1 MGIIRLI
8 LTIFHL
14 IIIVLLFGT
23 IMNAYIPP
31 SVFGMLN
38 LLSLGFPIL
47 IIINILL
54 LIFWIAS
61 WKKRAAVFL
70 ILSLFFIIPTRRWI
84 NYTPTKKETPN
95 LKIIS
100 LNGKSG
106 KFGDE
111 NIYNFL
117 NDQKA
122 DVVLTQEYKSAE
134 NLKGFEYFER
144 NFPVVKIQ
152 SRFPIVESGIVETDA
167 KNGRCIYADIKINGK
182 IIRFVNVY
190 MEPFYLDK
198 SMVKPT
204 KDMNVN
210 EEKAKN
216 IIHKLVPT
224 FRKHQSQI
232 APIKGFLDS
241 SPYPIILAGDF
252 NSVPNSYEYYTLS
265 ENLEDTFLKVGRGS
279 GTSFHDFKFPIKI
292 DHIFASKSITP
303 ISYKVDRS
311 VKISDHFPVIAEF
324 LID

>member
-1 MGIIRLI
+1 MGIIRLL
-8 LTIFHL
+8 LTLFHL

-54 LIFWIAS
+54 LIFWIVS

-70 ILSLFFIIPTRRWI
+70 VLSLFFIIPTRRWI

-232 APIKGFLDS
+232 APIKGFLDN

-252 NSVPNSYEYYTLS
+252 NAVPNSYEYYTLS
-265 ENLEDTFLKVGRGS
+265 ENLEDTFLKVGKGS

-303 ISYKVDRS
+303 ISYTVDRS

>member
-1 MGIIRLI
+1 MGIIRLL
-8 LTIFHL
+8 LTLFHL

-54 LIFWIAS
+54 LIFWTAS

-232 APIKGFLDS
+232 APIKGFLDN

-252 NSVPNSYEYYTLS
+252 NAVPNSYEYYTLS
-265 ENLEDTFLKVGRGS
+265 ENLEDTFLKVGKGF

-303 ISYKVDRS
+303 ISYTVDRS

>member
-54 LIFWIAS
+54 LIFWIVS

-70 ILSLFFIIPTRRWI
+70 VLSLFFIIPTRRWI

-117 NDQKA
+117 NNQKA

-152 SRFPIVESGIVETDA
+152 SRFPIMESGIVETDA
-167 KNGRCIYADIKINGK
+167 KNGRCIYADIKINEK

-210 EEKAKN
+210 QEKAKN
-216 IIHKLVPT
+216 ILHKLVPT
-224 FRKHQSQI
+224 FRKHQTQI

-265 ENLEDTFLKVGRGS
+265 ENLEDTFLKVGKGS

>member
-54 LIFWIAS
+54 LIFWIVS

-232 APIKGFLDS
+232 APIKGFLDN

-252 NSVPNSYEYYTLS
+252 NAVPNSYEYYTLS
-265 ENLEDTFLKVGRGS
+265 ENLEDTFLKVGKGS

>member
-8 LTIFHL
+8 LTLFHL

-54 LIFWIAS
+54 LIFWIVS

-70 ILSLFFIIPTRRWI
+70 VLSLFFIIPTRRWI

-232 APIKGFLDS
+232 APIKGFLDN

-252 NSVPNSYEYYTLS
+252 NAVPNSYEYYTLS
-265 ENLEDTFLKVGRGS
+265 ENLEDTFLKVGKGS

>member
-1 MGIIRLI
+1 MGIIRLL
-8 LTIFHL
+8 LTVFHVV
-14 IIIVLLFGT
+14 IITLLFGT
-23 IMNAYIPP
+23 IMNAFIPP

-47 IIINILL
+47 IIINIIL
-54 LIFWIAS
+54 LIFWIVS
-61 WKKRAAVFL
+61 WKKRAAIFL

-84 NYTPTKKETPN
+84 NYTPTTKETPN

-111 NIYNFL
+111 NIYSFL

-122 DVVLTQEYKSAE
+122 DVVFTQEYKSAE
-134 NLKGFEYFER
+134 NLKGFEFFER
-144 NFPVVKIQ
+144 RFPVVKIQ

-167 KNGRCIYADIKINGK
+167 KNGRCIYADIKVNGK

-204 KDMNVN
+204 KDMNAN
-210 EEKAKN
+210 EEKAKKVL
-216 IIHKLVPT
+216 HMLVPT

-232 APIKGFLDS
+232 APIKGFLDG

-265 ENLEDTFLKVGRGS
+265 EGLEDTFLKVGKGS
-279 GTSFHDFKFPIKI
+279 GTSFHDFKFPLKI
-292 DHIFASKSITP
+292 DHVFASKSITP
-303 ISYKVDRS
+303 ISYKIDRS
-311 VKISDHFPVIAEF
+311 LKISDHFPVIAEF

>member
-1 MGIIRLI
+1 
-8 LTIFHL
+8 
-14 IIIVLLFGT
+14 
-23 IMNAYIPP
+23 MNAYIPP

-54 LIFWIAS
+54 LMFWIVS

-70 ILSLFFIIPTRRWI
+70 VLSLFFIIPTRRWI
-84 NYTPTKKETPN
+84 NYTPTKKQTPN

-122 DVVLTQEYKSAE
+122 DVVLTQEYKSDE

-144 NFPVVKIQ
+144 RFPVVKIQ

-167 KNGRCIYADIKINGK
+167 KNGRCIYADIKVNGK

-198 SMVKPT
+198 SMVKPS

-210 EEKAKN
+210 EEKAKS

-265 ENLEDTFLKVGRGS
+265 ENLEDTFLKVGKGS

-303 ISYKVDRS
+303 ISYKVDRG

>member
-1 MGIIRLI
+1 M
-8 LTIFHL
+8 
-14 IIIVLLFGT
+14 LFGT
-23 IMNAYIPP
+23 IMNAYISPN
-31 SVFGMLN
+31 VFGMLN
-38 LLSLGFPIL
+38 LLSLAFPIL
-47 IIINILL
+47 MIIHILL
-54 LIFWIAS
+54 LIFWIIS
-61 WKKRAAVFL
+61 WRKRAAIFLVLTLFL
-70 ILSLFFIIPTRRWI
+70 ITPIRRWI
-84 NYTPTKKETPN
+84 NYTPAKKETPN
-95 LKIIS
+95 LKVIS

-232 APIKGFLDS
+232 APIKGFLDN

-252 NSVPNSYEYYTLS
+252 NAVPNSYEYYTLS
-265 ENLEDTFLKVGRGS
+265 ENLEDTFLKVGKGS

>member
-1 MGIIRLI
+1 MGIIRFI
-8 LTIFHL
+8 LTVFHVV
-14 IIIVLLFGT
+14 IIALLFGT

-54 LIFWIAS
+54 LIFWIIS

-70 ILSLFFIIPTRRWI
+70 LLSLFFIIPTRRWI
-84 NYTPTKKETPN
+84 NYTSTRKEIPN

-111 NIYNFL
+111 NIYGFL

-122 DVVLTQEYKSAE
+122 DVVFTQEYKSAE
-134 NLKGFEYFER
+134 NLKGFEFFER
-144 NFPVVKIQ
+144 RFPVVKIQ

-167 KNGRCIYADIKINGK
+167 KNGRCIYADIKVNGK

-190 MEPFYLDK
+190 MEPFYLNK

-210 EEKAKN
+210 EEKAK
-216 IIHKLVPT
+216 KVLQMLVPT

-252 NSVPNSYEYYTLS
+252 NSVPNSYEYYKLS
-265 ENLEDTFLKVGRGS
+265 EGLEDTFLKVGKGS

-292 DHIFASKSITP
+292 DHIFASKSVTP

>member
-8 LTIFHL
+8 LTVFHL
-14 IIIVLLFGT
+14 IIIALLFGT

-31 SVFGMLN
+31 SVFGFLN

-47 IIINILL
+47 IILNIVF
-54 LIFWIAS
+54 LIFWMIT
-61 WKKRAAVFL
+61 WKKRAVVFL
-70 ILSLFFIIPTRRWI
+70 VLSLCFIIPTRRWI
-84 NYTPTKKETPN
+84 NFTPSKNETPN
-95 LKIIS
+95 LKVIS

-111 NIYNFL
+111 NIYSFL
-117 NDQKA
+117 NSQNA
-122 DVVLTQEYKSAE
+122 DVVLTQEYRSAE

-152 SRFPIVESGIVETDA
+152 SRFPIVKSDIIETDA
-167 KNGRCIYADIKINGK
+167 KNGRCIYADIKVNEK

-190 MEPFYLDK
+190 MEPFYLQKD
-198 SMVKPT
+198 MVRPT
-204 KDMNVN
+204 NDMNVN

-216 IIHKLVPT
+216 ILHKLIPT

-232 APIKGFLDS
+232 APIKAFLDS
-241 SPYPIILAGDF
+241 SPHPIILAGDF

-265 ENLEDTFLKVGRGS
+265 ENLVDIFLKVGKGS

-292 DHIFASKSITP
+292 DHIFASESIEP

-311 VKISDHFPVIAEF
+311 VRISDHFPVIAEF
-324 LID
+324 YVK

>member
-8 LTIFHL
+8 LTVFHIV
-14 IIIVLLFGT
+14 IIALLFGT

-47 IIINILL
+47 MIINILL
-54 LIFWIAS
+54 LMFWIAT

-70 ILSLFFIIPTRRWI
+70 VLSLFFIILTRRWI
-84 NYTPTKKETPN
+84 NYTPSKKETPN

-122 DVVLTQEYKSAE
+122 DVVLTQEYKSDE

-144 NFPVVKIQ
+144 RFPVVKIQ

-167 KNGRCIYADIKINGK
+167 KNGRCIYADIKVNGK

-198 SMVKPT
+198 SMVKPS

-210 EEKAKN
+210 EEKAKS

-265 ENLEDTFLKVGRGS
+265 ENLEDTFLKVGKGS

>member
-1 MGIIRLI
+1 
-8 LTIFHL
+8 
-14 IIIVLLFGT
+14 
-23 IMNAYIPP
+23 MNAYIPP

-47 IIINILL
+47 MIINIIL
-54 LIFWIAS
+54 LIFWIIS
-61 WKKRAAVFL
+61 WKKRAVFFL
-70 ILSLFFIIPTRRWI
+70 VLSLFFIIPTRRWI
-84 NYTPTKKETPN
+84 NFTSTKKETPN

-117 NDQKA
+117 NEQKA

-152 SRFPIVESGIVETDA
+152 SRFPIVKSDIIETDA
-167 KNGRCIYADIKINGK
+167 KNGRCIYADIKVNGK

-190 MEPFYLDK
+190 MEPFYLQKD
-198 SMVKPT
+198 MVKPT
-204 KDMNVN
+204 KDMTVN

-216 IIHKLVPT
+216 ILHKLVPT

-265 ENLEDTFLKVGRGS
+265 KNLEDTFLKVGKGS

-292 DHIFASKSITP
+292 DHIFTSKSITP

-311 VKISDHFPVIAEF
+311 IKISDHFPVIAEF
-324 LID
+324 LVD

>member
-1 MGIIRLI
+1 MGIIRFI
-8 LTIFHL
+8 LTAFHIV
-14 IIIVLLFGT
+14 IIALLFGT

-47 IIINILL
+47 MVLNILL
-54 LIFWIAS
+54 LIFWIVS
-61 WKKRAAVFL
+61 WKKRAAIFL
-70 ILSLFFIIPTRRWI
+70 AFSLCFIIPTRRWI

-111 NIYNFL
+111 NIYRFL
-117 NDQKA
+117 NAQNA
-122 DVVLTQEYKSAE
+122 DVVLTQEYQSAE
-134 NLKGFEYFER
+134 NLKGFDYSER
-144 NFPVVKIQ
+144 RFPVVKIQ
-152 SRFPIVESGIVETDA
+152 SRFPITESGIVETDA
-167 KNGRCIYADIKINGK
+167 KNGRCIYADIKVNGK
-182 IIRFVNVY
+182 IIRFVDLY

-198 SMVKPT
+198 SMVRPT
-204 KDMNVN
+204 KDMDAN

-216 IIHKLVPT
+216 ILHKLVPT

-265 ENLEDTFLKVGRGS
+265 ENLEDTFLKVGQGS

-292 DHIFASKSITP
+292 DHIYASKSITP

>member
-54 LIFWIAS
+54 LIFWIVS

-70 ILSLFFIIPTRRWI
+70 VLSLFFIIPTRRWI

-265 ENLEDTFLKVGRGS
+265 ENLEDTFLKVGKGS

>member
-54 LIFWIAS
+54 LMFWIVS

-70 ILSLFFIIPTRRWI
+70 VLSLFFIIPTRRWI
-84 NYTPTKKETPN
+84 NYTPTKKQTPN

-122 DVVLTQEYKSAE
+122 DVVLTQEYKSDE

-144 NFPVVKIQ
+144 RFPVVKIQ

-167 KNGRCIYADIKINGK
+167 KNGRCIYADIKVNGK

-198 SMVKPT
+198 SMVKPS

-210 EEKAKN
+210 EEKAKS

-265 ENLEDTFLKVGRGS
+265 ENLEDTFLKVGKGS

-303 ISYKVDRS
+303 ISYKVDRG

>member
-8 LTIFHL
+8 LTVFHIV
-14 IIIVLLFGT
+14 IIALLFGT

-47 IIINILL
+47 MIINILL
-54 LIFWIAS
+54 LMFWIAT

-70 ILSLFFIIPTRRWI
+70 VLSLFFIILTRRWI
-84 NYTPTKKETPN
+84 NYTPSKKETPN

-232 APIKGFLDS
+232 APIKGFLDN

-252 NSVPNSYEYYTLS
+252 NAVPNSYEYYTLS
-265 ENLEDTFLKVGRGS
+265 ENLEDTFLKVGKGS

>member
-54 LIFWIAS
+54 LLFWIVS

-70 ILSLFFIIPTRRWI
+70 VLSLFFIIPTRRWI

-232 APIKGFLDS
+232 APIKGFLDN

-252 NSVPNSYEYYTLS
+252 NAVPNSYEYYTLS
-265 ENLEDTFLKVGRGS
+265 ENLEDTFLKVGKGS

>member
-1 MGIIRLI
+1 MGIIRLL
-8 LTIFHL
+8 LTLFHL

-54 LIFWIAS
+54 LIFWTAS

-232 APIKGFLDS
+232 APIKGFLDN

-252 NSVPNSYEYYTLS
+252 NAVPNSYEYYTLS
-265 ENLEDTFLKVGRGS
+265 ENLEDTFLKVGKGS

>member
-1 MGIIRLI
+1 MGIIRLL

-14 IIIVLLFGT
+14 LVIVLLFGT

-111 NIYNFL
+111 NIYSFL
-117 NDQKA
+117 NAQKA

-167 KNGRCIYADIKINGK
+167 KNGRCIYADIKVNGK
-182 IIRFVNVY
+182 TIRFVNVY

-252 NSVPNSYEYYTLS
+252 NSVPNSYEHYTLS
-265 ENLEDTFLKVGRGS
+265 ENLEDTFLKVGKGS

-292 DHIFASKSITP
+292 DHIFASKSIMP

-324 LID
+324 LVE

>member
-31 SVFGMLN
+31 SVLGMLN

-47 IIINILL
+47 MIINILL
-54 LIFWIAS
+54 LIFWIAT

-70 ILSLFFIIPTRRWI
+70 ILSLFFIIPTRRWV

-111 NIYNFL
+111 NIYSFL

-122 DVVLTQEYKSAE
+122 DVVLTQEYKSDQ
-134 NLKGFEYFER
+134 NLKEFEYFER
-144 NFPVVKIQ
+144 RFPVVKIQ

-167 KNGRCIYADIKINGK
+167 KNGRCIYADIKVNGK

-198 SMVKPT
+198 SMIKPT
-204 KDMNVN
+204 GDMNVN
-210 EEKAKN
+210 EEKAKS

-265 ENLEDTFLKVGRGS
+265 EGLEDTFLKVGKGS

-292 DHIFASKSITP
+292 DHVFASKSITP

-324 LID
+324 LVD

>member
-8 LTIFHL
+8 LTVFHL

-47 IIINILL
+47 IIINIIL
-54 LIFWIAS
+54 LIFWIIS
-61 WKKRAAVFL
+61 WKKRAVVFL
-70 ILSLFFIIPTRRWI
+70 VLSLFFIIPTRRWI

-122 DVVLTQEYKSAE
+122 DVVLTQEYKSDE

-152 SRFPIVESGIVETDA
+152 SRFPIVKSDIIETDA

-190 MEPFYLDK
+190 MEPFYLQKD
-198 SMVKPT
+198 MVKPT
-204 KDMNVN
+204 KDMTVN

-216 IIHKLVPT
+216 ILHKLVPT

-232 APIKGFLDS
+232 VPIKGFLDS

-265 ENLEDTFLKVGRGS
+265 ENLEDTFLKVGNGS

-324 LID
+324 LVD

>member
-1 MGIIRLI
+1 
-8 LTIFHL
+8 
-14 IIIVLLFGT
+14 
-23 IMNAYIPP
+23 MNAYIPP

-47 IIINILL
+47 IIINVIL
-54 LIFWIAS
+54 LIFWIIS

-265 ENLEDTFLKVGRGS
+265 ENLEDTFLKVGKGS

-292 DHIFASKSITP
+292 DHIFVSKSITP

>member
-14 IIIVLLFGT
+14 IIIVVLLGT

-54 LIFWIAS
+54 LIFWIVS

-70 ILSLFFIIPTRRWI
+70 VLSLFFIIPTRRWI

-232 APIKGFLDS
+232 APIKGFLDN

-252 NSVPNSYEYYTLS
+252 NAVPNSYEYYTLS
-265 ENLEDTFLKVGRGS
+265 ENLEDTFLKVGKGS

>member
-1 MGIIRLI
+1 MGIIRLL
-8 LTIFHL
+8 LTLFHL

-54 LIFWIAS
+54 LIFWIVS

-70 ILSLFFIIPTRRWI
+70 VLSLFFIIPTRRWI

-265 ENLEDTFLKVGRGS
+265 ENLEDTFLKVGKGS

>member
-1 MGIIRLI
+1 MGIIRLL
-8 LTIFHL
+8 LTLFHL

-23 IMNAYIPP
+23 IINAYIPP

-47 IIINILL
+47 IIINVIL
-54 LIFWIAS
+54 LIFWIIS

-84 NYTPTKKETPN
+84 NYTPTKKEIPN

-167 KNGRCIYADIKINGK
+167 KNGRCIYADIKVNGK
-182 IIRFVNVY
+182 IIRLVNVY

-198 SMVKPT
+198 SMVKPSG
-204 KDMNVN
+204 DMNVN
-210 EEKAKN
+210 EEKAKR
-216 IIHKLVPT
+216 ILHKLVPT

-232 APIKGFLDS
+232 APIKGFLDN

-252 NSVPNSYEYYTLS
+252 NAVPNSYEYYTLS
-265 ENLEDTFLKVGRGS
+265 ENLEDTFLKVGKGS

>member
-8 LTIFHL
+8 LTVFHIV
-14 IIIVLLFGT
+14 IIALLFGT
-23 IMNAYIPP
+23 IMNAFIPP

-54 LIFWIAS
+54 LIFWIVS

-111 NIYNFL
+111 NIYSFL
-117 NDQKA
+117 NNQKA

-134 NLKGFEYFER
+134 NLKGFEYFVR

-152 SRFPIVESGIVETDA
+152 SRFPIIESGIVETDA
-167 KNGRCIYADIKINGK
+167 KNGRCIYADIKVNEK
-182 IIRFVNVY
+182 IFRFVNVY

-204 KDMNVN
+204 GDMNVN

-216 IIHKLVPT
+216 ILHKLVPT

-265 ENLEDTFLKVGRGS
+265 ENLEDTFLKVGKGS

-324 LID
+324 LVD

>member
-8 LTIFHL
+8 LTVFH
-14 IIIVLLFGT
+14 IVVIALLFGT

-54 LIFWIAS
+54 LIFWIVS

-111 NIYNFL
+111 NIYSFL

-204 KDMNVN
+204 GDMNIN

-216 IIHKLVPT
+216 ILHKLIPT

-265 ENLEDTFLKVGRGS
+265 ENLEDTFLKVGKGS

-324 LID
+324 LVD